1 MKYLRALSALALAA
15 GLTILALSG
24 AGGAQDVFAVQEQSG
39 MLAQA
44 LADGALVRL
53 HIVADDDSDE
63 AQRVKLCVRD
73 ALLARFGAELSALE
87 GQDEAMAWLSA
98 HLAEI
103 EQVADAELSAQGAA
117 YTSRAVLGEQEFP
130 YREYGGQAVPA
141 GRYMALRLEL
151 GRAQGRNWWCV
162 IYPTV
167 CALSPDVTNAA
178 EGDVRLHSAV
188 WDWLSGVFG
197 L

>member
-1 MKYLRALSALALAA
+1 MRCFRALSALALAA
-15 GLTILALSG
+15 GLAILALSG
-24 AGGAQDVFAVQEQSG
+24 AGDARYVAAQGLS
-39 MLAQA
+39 LRQA
-44 LADGALVRL
+44 LADGALIRL
-53 HIVADDDSDE
+53 HIVADDDSEE

-73 ALLARFGAELSALE
+73 ALLDRFGGELSALGSQGAALE
-87 GQDEAMAWLSA
+87 WLSA
-98 HLAEI
+98 HLDAIEAE
-103 EQVADAELSAQGAA
+103 ADAALRAQGAQ
-117 YTSRAVLGEQEFP
+117 YTARAVLGELDFP
-130 YREYGGQAVPA
+130 DREYGGEAVPA

-167 CALSPDVTNAA
+167 CALAPDVA
-178 EGDVRLHSAV
+178 EPGGEIELHSAV